1 MATEDRTGDS
11 FPLRPDETADDI
23 PAQGGESTDTDWI
36 MHSSATDL
44 APLLSPQAHA
54 QVTSNDEN
62 QTESLPYPV
71 VGIGASAGGLPAF
84 RELLGNLA
92 DNTGMAF
99 VLITHLAPDQPS
111 YLVEIL
117 SRSTSMRVQSIAD
130 GVKPQPNNIYVL
142 SPGHVARIEAGFFRI
157 EVRQFGEHTH
167 FPIDAFFRSLGADQK
182 SHAIG
187 VILSG
192 ADSDG
197 TLGLMAIGGEGGI
210 SIAQSPETA
219 ENAEMPTSSIEMD
232 HVDFIGSPAEIG
244 SELARLASQLGSPQI
259 GSLEEDHQTPTDEQS
274 LQRILQ
280 TLRGSTGLDLRHYK
294 PQTIRRRIARRM
306 VIRRIESLTEYA
318 RFLQVRPDEVRTLH
332 DDALIN
338 VTRFFRDP
346 DLWHLISSHLLP
358 VFFQNRTPEKPVRIW
373 CAGCATGEEAY
384 SIAISVLEH
393 LKSNGLDVAVHIF
406 GTDASEF
413 AIEKA
418 RTAVYPES
426 LTGDVSPERLR
437 RFFVKVDRG
446 YQVSKRVRD
455 CCIFARQDL
464 SSDPPF
470 SHIDLLFCR
479 NVLIYF
485 NQPLQKQVITTF
497 HYALEPD
504 GFLLLGTSESLR
516 EYGDF
521 FRAFDRK
528 ARIYSK
534 VGGALARPHGF
545 SHAMT
550 TNLFPSSMRG
560 GRYTGFSAEDW
571 SDVELQRAAD
581 RIVLTRYAPSGLIVD
596 EHMKV
601 LQARGQTAPY
611 VELTPGTI
619 TWSLASLVR
628 EDIATDVLA
637 AVRHAI
643 STYAPVSV
651 MCLPRVQNG
660 DQTPVQVD
668 VLPVTSA
675 STRARCFLV
684 LFSLPRNPENI
695 VIDQRVLPTSE
706 DVESGKMVS
715 QLRQDLASTRFHL
728 QSLIE
733 ERDARNQELVS
744 ANEEIQS
751 ANEELQSTNEELE
764 TTKEEL
770 QSANEELQTV
780 NEEMLQRNAV
790 LTQTGNDLTNLI
802 NSVNIPLL
810 MLNDQLN
817 IRQFTPPMERLLN
830 VRAADIGRS
839 ISEIRLQ
846 LNIENIQPILT
857 EVLDTLETRELEV
870 QDREGRWH
878 LMRVR
883 PYRTSDNKIEG
894 LVLVLLDIDQL
905 RRSQQ
910 ELRAA
915 RDFANSVI
923 QGVTMPLV
931 VLETDCTI
939 RSANKAFLDLAHRKG
954 RDLSGFSLPDLVL
967 QLWGLEDFKN
977 RLDDLLKAATGS
989 LLEFEHKS
997 TTSESRI
1004 VWIKGQVLPI
1014 DHCPVFLLTFDDITA
1029 RREAEMLYITQHE
1042 KLQKEIETKNR
1053 SLFRAQEQLR
1063 DLASHLLIVQE
1074 EERQRVARELHDDIS
1089 QRLSLIDLQFAE
1101 IEAGNPD
1108 KLAAIRQVVQSLNTD
1123 VRAISHRLHP
1133 AILKDLGLSLAL
1145 RAMVHEFREREHM
1158 PATYSEFNVP
1168 ENLPQAVATA
1178 LYRIAQEALRNITKH
1193 AGETHV
1199 KVSLAGDNGNVR
1211 MQVRDFGA
1219 GFDQDSDD
1227 YPTKGLGLVSMEERA
1242 RIAGGA
1248 FSVKST
1254 LGEGTKIVVE
1264 IPLDSLE
1271 TAPD

>member
-1 MATEDRTGDS
+1 MEDRTGDS
-11 FPLRPDETADDI
+11 SSLGQGEDVSNLPTQGDESA
-23 PAQGGESTDTDWI
+23 DTDWVTQ
-36 MHSSATDL
+36 SSVND
-44 APLLSPQAHA
+44 LSPVLPAKVDA
-54 QVTSNDEN
+54 QVTSNQEN
-62 QTESLPYPV
+62 QPESLPYPV
-71 VGIGASAGGLPAF
+71 VGVGASAGGLLAF
-84 RELLGNLA
+84 RELLGKLA

-99 VLITHLAPDQPS
+99 VFITHLAPDQPS

-117 SRSTSMRVQSIAD
+117 SRSTSMQVQNIED
-130 GVKPQPNNIYVL
+130 GHQPQPNHLYIL
-142 SPGHVARIEAGFFRI
+142 APGQVARIEGGFFRI
-157 EVRQFGEHTH
+157 EVRQYGEHTH
-167 FPIDAFFRSLGADQK
+167 YPIDAFFRSLGADQK
-182 SHAIG
+182 SYAIG
-187 VILSG
+187 VVLSG

-219 ENAEMPTSSIEMD
+219 ENAGMPTSSIEME
-232 HVDFIGSPAEIG
+232 HVDFVGSPAEIG
-244 SELARLASQLGSPQI
+244 SELERLASQLVSPQI
-259 GSLEEDHQTPTDEQS
+259 GSIEEDRQASTDEHS

-280 TLRGSTGLDLRHYK
+280 TLRSSTGLDLRHYK

-306 VIRRIESLTEYA
+306 VIRRIESLAEYA

-346 DLWHLISSHLLP
+346 DLWHQISTHLLP
-358 VFFQNRTPEKPVRIW
+358 VFFQNRAPDKPVRIW

-384 SIAISVLEH
+384 SIAICVLEF
-393 LKSNGLDVAVHIF
+393 LKSNGLDTSVHIF

-418 RTAVYPES
+418 RAAIYPES
-426 LTGDVSPERLR
+426 LISDVVPERLR

-446 YQVSKRVRD
+446 YQVAKRVRD

-464 SSDPPF
+464 TSDPPF

-485 NQPLQKQVITTF
+485 NQPLQKQIITTF

-516 EYGDF
+516 DYGDF

-545 SHAMT
+545 SQAMT
-550 TNLFPSSMRG
+550 ANLFPSSMRG
-560 GRYTGFSAEDW
+560 GRYSGFSAEDW
-571 SDVELQRAAD
+571 SDVELQRSAD
-581 RIVLTRYAPSGLIVD
+581 RIVLARYAPSGLIVD
-596 EHMKV
+596 EHLKV

-611 VELTPGTI
+611 VELTPGAI
-619 TWSLASLVR
+619 TWNLAGLVR
-628 EDIATDVLA
+628 DDIATDVLA
-637 AVRHAI
+637 AVNRAI
-643 STYAPVSV
+643 SGYAPVSV
-651 MCLPRVQNG
+651 TCLPRVQNNE
-660 DQTPVQVD
+660 QTPIQVD

-675 STRARCFLV
+675 STRTRCFLV
-684 LFSLPRNPENI
+684 LFSVPPNLGKT
-695 VIDQRVLPTSE
+695 VIDQLALPGPGE
-706 DVESGKMVS
+706 IESGKVVT
-715 QLRQDLASTRFHL
+715 QLRQDLSSTRFHL

-846 LNIENIQPILT
+846 LNIENIQPILK
-857 EVLDTLETRELEV
+857 EVLDTLETREVEV

-905 RRSQQ
+905 RRSEQ

-923 QGVTMPLV
+923 QGVTMPLL

-954 RDLSGFSLPDLVL
+954 RDLSGFSLPDLVV
-967 QLWGLEDFKN
+967 QLWGLEGCKE
-977 RLDDLLKAATGS
+977 RLEDLLKAGPGK

-997 TTSESRI
+997 TTSESKI

-1014 DHCPVFLLTFDDITA
+1014 DHSPVFLLTFDDITA
-1029 RREAEMLYITQHE
+1029 RREAEMLYVTQHE
-1042 KLQKEIETKNR
+1042 NLQREIETKNR

-1101 IEAGNPD
+1101 VEAGNPD
-1108 KLAAIRQVVQSLNTD
+1108 KLSAIRQVVQSLDTD

-1145 RAMVHEFREREHM
+1145 RAMVREFRQREHM
-1158 PATYSEFNVP
+1158 PATYSESNVP
-1168 ENLPQAVATA
+1168 ENLPQAVSTA

-1199 KVSLAGDNGNVR
+1199 KVSLTGENGNVR
-1211 MQVRDFGA
+1211 VQVRDFGA
-1219 GFDQDSDD
+1219 GFDQDSED
-1227 YPTKGLGLVSMEERA
+1227 YPTKGLGLISMEERA

-1248 FSVKST
+1248 FSVKSA
-1254 LGEGTKIVVE
+1254 LGEGTSIVVE
-1264 IPLDSLE
+1264 IPLDLLE
-1271 TAPD
+1271 NTNE

>member
-1 MATEDRTGDS
+1 MATEDRTGNS
-11 FPLRPDETADDI
+11 SPLRPDEAADSV
-23 PAQGGESTDTDWI
+23 PAQGGESADADWI
-36 MHSSATDL
+36 AHSSANDL
-44 APLLSPQAHA
+44 APLLSTNADA

-117 SRSTSMRVQSIAD
+117 SRSTSMRVQSIVD
-130 GVKPQPNNIYVL
+130 GHKPQPNNIYVL
-142 SPGHVARIEAGFFRI
+142 SPGHVARIEGGSFRI
-157 EVRQFGEHTH
+157 EVRQYGEHTH

-182 SHAIG
+182 SYAIG
-187 VILSG
+187 VVLSG

-197 TLGLMAIGGEGGI
+197 TLGLMAIGGDGGI

-219 ENAEMPTSSIEMD
+219 ENAEMPTSSIAMD
-232 HVDFIGSPAEIG
+232 HVDFVGSPAEIG
-244 SELARLASQLGSPQI
+244 SELARLASLLASPQI
-259 GSLEEDHQTPTDEQS
+259 GSLEEDHQSSTDEQS

-280 TLRGSTGLDLRHYK
+280 TLRSSTGLDLRHYK
-294 PQTIRRRIARRM
+294 PQTIRRRIGRRM
-306 VIRRIESLTEYA
+306 VIRRIESLAEYA

-346 DLWHLISSHLLP
+346 DLWHLISTHLLP
-358 VFFQNRTPEKPVRIW
+358 VFFQNRSPEKPVRIW
-373 CAGCATGEEAY
+373 CAGCASGEEAY
-384 SIAISVLEH
+384 SIAISVLEY
-393 LKSNGLDVAVHIF
+393 LTANGLETTLHIF

-418 RTAVYPES
+418 RAAIYPES
-426 LTGDVSPERLR
+426 LSSDVSPERLR
-437 RFFVKVDRG
+437 RFFVKADRG

-516 EYGDF
+516 DYGDF

-560 GRYTGFSAEDW
+560 SRYTPFSAEDW

-581 RIVLTRYAPSGLIVD
+581 RIVLTRYAPSGLIID

-611 VELTPGTI
+611 VELTPGAI

-684 LFSLPRNPENI
+684 LFSLPRNPQNI
-695 VIDQRVLPTSE
+695 GIDQRVPPTAE
-706 DVESGKMVS
+706 DVESGRMIS

-810 MLNDQLN
+810 MLNDQMN

-830 VRAADIGRS
+830 IRVADIGRP

-846 LNIENIQPILT
+846 LSIENIQPILSD
-857 EVLDTLETRELEV
+857 VLETLETREIEIK
-870 QDREGRWH
+870 DREGRWH

-905 RRSQQ
+905 RRSEQ
-910 ELRAA
+910 ELRTA

-931 VLETDCTI
+931 VLETDCTV
-939 RSANKAFLDLAHRKG
+939 RSANKAFLELAHRKG
-954 RDLSGFSLPDLVL
+954 RDLSGFSLPDLVI
-967 QLWGLEDFKN
+967 QLWGLDDFKN
-977 RLDDLLKAATGS
+977 RLDDLLKAAPGT

-1014 DHCPVFLLTFDDITA
+1014 DHSPVFLLTFDDITA

-1042 KLQKEIETKNR
+1042 TLQKEIETKNR

-1101 IEAGNPD
+1101 VEAGNPEN
-1108 KLAAIRQVVQSLNTD
+1108 LSAIRQVVQSLNTD

-1145 RAMVHEFREREHM
+1145 RAMVHEFRQREQM
-1158 PATYSEFNVP
+1158 PATYSESNVP

-1199 KVSLAGDNGNVR
+1199 KLSLMGENGNVR

-1227 YPTKGLGLVSMEERA
+1227 YPTTGLGLVSMEERA

-1248 FSVKST
+1248 LSVKSA
-1254 LGEGTKIVVE
+1254 LGEGTSIAVE
-1264 IPLDSLE
+1264 IPLDSLGSTHE
-1271 TAPD
+1271 